1 MLERYNKVRI
11 GITMSGW
18 PFPDG
23 DPKHLKNY
31 VSEMESL
38 DIDSLWFTDR
48 IVSPL
53 LSLESVV
60 AMSFVA
66 AWTERLKIG
75 TSVIALPLRN
85 PTVLSKEIATIDFLS
100 GGRCLPAVGLGT
112 EDELEY
118 EACGTKKKTRVSRT
132 EEAIEIMR
140 LLWSE
145 DDITYHGKHFTLNGV
160 TVTPKPI
167 QKNLPPI
174 WLGGRSPAAIERT
187 ARIGDGWLVSS
198 ATVDEISAGVS
209 KIKEKAPEY
218 NNDIEDDHYGA
229 LFNYC
234 IADTKSEAIELGKPW
249 TPLRRQDV
257 NIENLHAFGPPD
269 VLINMIEE
277 HIDAGITKFTLR
289 PSCPP
294 EMNYEQMKIL
304 GHEIIP
310 KFHKQEQN

>member
-1 MLERYNKVRI
+1 
-11 GITMSGW
+11 MSGW

-112 EDELEY
+112 ENELEY

-167 QKNLPPI
+167 QKNLPP
-174 WLGGRSPAAIERT
+174 
-187 ARIGDGWLVSS
+187 
-198 ATVDEISAGVS
+198 
-209 KIKEKAPEY
+209 
-218 NNDIEDDHYGA
+218 YG
-229 LFNYC
+229 
-234 IADTKSEAIELGKPW
+234 
-249 TPLRRQDV
+249 
-257 NIENLHAFGPPD
+257 
-269 VLINMIEE
+269 
-277 HIDAGITKFTLR
+277 
-289 PSCPP
+289 
-294 EMNYEQMKIL
+294 
-304 GHEIIP
+304 
-310 KFHKQEQN
+310 